1 MNIGDKDIYEYM
13 LNFADDRTIL
23 NMLSVNRQFRDEAF
37 FEKVM
42 KRKYPLLIDF
52 QKEGENYKQLF
63 LRMVK
68 TLSVLWEK
76 YQIPYIPTKGCN
88 PEKLLASLNIYNMA
102 LICAAA
108 GNNVDTVQYLIEQ
121 KGANDLFNSFIWASE
136 NGSIDVMKYLFKNK
150 EERKG
155 YIDTDIV
162 GNLQLNLRLA
172 FVEAIKH
179 GQLESIKFLIDKGA
193 YVNFDDVEYA
203 KIRGKYKIAEYLSQF
218 VK

>member
-23 NMLSVNRQFRDEAF
+23 NMLSVNRQFRDEVF

-52 QKEGENYKQLF
+52 QKEGESYKQLF

-68 TLSVLWEK
+68 TLSFLWEN
-76 YQIPYIPTKGCN
+76 YQIPYIPTKDCN
-88 PEKLLASLNIYNMA
+88 PEKLSGSNIYNMA

-121 KGANDLFNSFIWASE
+121 KGADDFFNSFIWAAGK
-136 NGSIDVMKYLFKNK
+136 GSIDVMKYLFKKK

-155 YIDTDIV
+155 DIDPKIF
-162 GNLQLNLRLA
+162 NLELNFRLA

-193 YVNFDDVEYA
+193 YATFDDVEHA
-203 KIRGKYKIAEYLSQF
+203 KMRGKYKIAEYLSRF